1 MNDPISFLVVAITI
15 LFPIG
20 MAYTYGGG
28 LKGALALF
36 IVIGIPILLMIS
48 TGEKM
53 AILAFFPCLFLAKQ
67 MFD

>member
-1 MNDPISFLVVAITI
+1 MNDPMSFFVVAITI

-20 MAYTYGGG
+20 MAYQYAGG
-28 LKGALALF
+28 KGVLALF
-36 IVIGIPILLMIS
+36 IVLGIPIFLMIS

-53 AILAFFPCLFLAKQ
+53 AILAFFPCIFLAQK

>member
-1 MNDPISFLVVAITI
+1 MSFFVVAITI

-20 MAYTYGGG
+20 MAYQYAGG
-28 LKGALALF
+28 KGVLALF
-36 IVIGIPILLMIS
+36 IVLGIPIFLMIS

-53 AILAFFPCLFLAKQ
+53 AILAFFPCIFLAQK

>member
-1 MNDPISFLVVAITI
+1 VNDPLSFFVVAISI

-20 MAYTYGGG
+20 MAYLYAGGKGVLG
-28 LKGALALF
+28 LL
-36 IVIGIPILLMIS
+36 IVLGIPMFLMIS

-53 AILAFFPCLFLAKQ
+53 ALLAFFPCIFLAQK